1 MAEIKSTMDMVLE
14 RAAKM
19 AAAAQPEVDNEDLI
33 KTGMRLAAEYLNQ
46 PETDLAQLL
55 AAQPAKDQVAIRKGM
70 AQTLLRNIVL
80 PRDPE
85 LQTSGKTALQ
95 GVLSLSGRSGDISS
109 ICQELSQLLEQYG
122 QHKEQM
128 TQQLD
133 EAIKAQ
139 LEQQQMA
146 QGGKR
151 GQAPVNPA
159 MHPQYREE
167 LAKMLTSLNNQ
178 YNDAMKQRKEMIL
191 ERFSPGA
198 R

>member
-19 AAAAQPEVDNEDLI
+19 AAAAQPDVDSEDLI

-46 PETDLAQLL
+46 QETDLAQLL

-80 PRDPE
+80 PRDAQ
-85 LQTSGKTALQ
+85 LQASGKIALQ
-95 GVLSLSGRSGDISS
+95 GVLALGGKSGEIQST
-109 ICQELSQLLEQYG
+109 CQELSQILEQYG

-128 TQQLD
+128 TSQLED
-133 EAIKAQ
+133 AIRAQ
-139 LEQQQMA
+139 LEQQMG
-146 QGGKR
+146 QGQKS
-151 GQAPVNPA
+151 QAPVNPA

-191 ERFSPGA
+191 ERFSSVSQ
-198 R
+198 

>member
-19 AAAAQPEVDNEDLI
+19 AAAAKPDVEDEDLT
-33 KTGMRLAAEYLNQ
+33 KTGMKLAADFLNG
-46 PETDLAQLL
+46 EEKDLAQLL
-55 AAQPAKDQVAIRKGM
+55 SKQPPQNQVAIRKGM

-80 PRDPE
+80 PRDE
-85 LQTSGKTALQ
+85 QLQESGKLALQ
-95 GVLSLSGRSGDISS
+95 GVRSLSGKSGDINA
-109 ICQELSQLLEQYG
+109 ICQELSQILDQYG

-133 EAIKAQ
+133 DAIRAQ
-139 LEQQQMA
+139 LEQQM
-146 QGGKR
+146 GR
-151 GQAPVNPA
+151 GRAGQTPVNPA

-191 ERFSPGA
+191 ERFSPA
-198 R
+198 SR

>member
-19 AAAAQPEVDNEDLI
+19 AAAAQPDVDNEDLV
-33 KTGMRLAAEYLNQ
+33 KTGMRLAAEYLNLQ
-46 PETDLAQLL
+46 ETDLAQLL

-80 PRDPE
+80 PRDE
-85 LQTSGKTALQ
+85 QLQASGKIALR
-95 GVLSLSGRSGDISS
+95 GVLALGGKSGEIQST
-109 ICQELSQLLEQYG
+109 CQELSQILDQYG

-128 TQQLD
+128 TRQLED
-133 EAIKAQ
+133 AIKAQ
-139 LEQQQMA
+139 LEQQQMSH
-146 QGGKR
+146 GKK
-151 GQAPVNPA
+151 GQSPVNPA

-191 ERFSPGA
+191 ERFSPVS